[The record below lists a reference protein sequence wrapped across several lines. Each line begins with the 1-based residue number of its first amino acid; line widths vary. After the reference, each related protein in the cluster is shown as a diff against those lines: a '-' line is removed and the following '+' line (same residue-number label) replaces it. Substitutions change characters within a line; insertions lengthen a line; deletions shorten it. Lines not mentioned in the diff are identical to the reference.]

1 MAALTNTQ
9 ISVTYVGLLK
19 TSANTVLSSTAQQI
33 TDGSGNNSIL
43 YLSTAGVGIG
53 GAASSGKEL
62 DVTGNVLVTGDLIVD
77 NITIDGN
84 TITSTSADFTIDATH
99 DIILDAAG
107 GNIDFKDNGSAV
119 ARFLNSTGSL
129 VILVQGSDKDMLFK
143 GNDGGSEITALTLD
157 MSEAG
162 NATFNSKAIFGSSQD
177 LQIYNDSSNN
187 YIDSTSNEL
196 RIRSNDL
203 RLLNYGTA
211 KYITADSG
219 ADVSLYHND
228 SKKFETTSS
237 GVTITGVA
245 VADGLDMGDNE
256 KIRLGASQDLEIYHD
271 SSNSYINES
280 GTGLLKILTNGL
292 EIKNPADNGY
302 MAFFGATGAAELY
315 YNTAKK
321 FETTSGGVTVTG
333 TISSGAITTSG
344 LLTSTL
350 AINQSSLPDAPSEH
364 VITLNPPTTTN
375 YYGGG
380 ISWSEGSNTAA
391 SLGVYDAGSGGALG
405 FYIATG
411 NNTTLTQALTI
422 DSSQNATFT
431 TSNFNISK
439 GSGAV
444 KLEFFQTNGNWKIE
458 AGNSGN
464 NTLIIGSVSN
474 ATNNITLD
482 TTNGGST
489 TFSGDVT
496 INRASNPTKLQIGS
510 SLADDPFIVFQTDGN
525 TMSMG
530 IDRSDSNKFVISDN
544 ATLGTN
550 NRFTID
556 TSGNSTFAGVVKGN
570 SYFSA
575 ESTGNAYIRFKHS
588 TGGLNYVGS
597 SESLA
602 SGFGD
607 ENDML
612 NYSVSGKWGVYT
624 NSALALTI
632 DESQNATFA
641 GHITLNG
648 DGKAYKLN
656 TSSYDDWQISV
667 DSNGFIIYN
676 ETDARYDLKISG
688 TGNATF
694 AGNITFGD
702 SHFIGDDSDDNLLIQ
717 SSANENIII
726 HSADDIILDVDTSS
740 YIRLKDNGT
749 EFGKISHNSNNL
761 RIFSSISDGD
771 ILLQGNDGGTTITAL
786 QLDMSAGGNATFAG
800 ELTANGDL
808 IQVSGAHPE
817 LKLNDSDDSNYSLVS
832 YSDGDLL
839 ISTNHGNEA
848 GAADTIRF
856 SNNGGTER
864 MRIDSSGNVLVGKT
878 SSTGVAT
885 GNIEVSNSSSASV
898 QIEGGTHE
906 WSMLVSSSADAL
918 RFYQDSTEHMRIDSS
933 GRVGIGTTPDTDA
946 DALHLDSSGTNSL
959 KIEGAGSQTLYSY
972 HDTGGVGWA
981 TGPDTSYTNLI
992 YLDSSNNILLFTNSA
1007 ERMRITSA
1015 GNIEVKTTN
1024 GELNFDSGN
1033 GVIQTTT
1040 GSTSLTF
1047 GVNSSEKMRIHSSG
1061 NVGIGTTNPTSFNS
1075 NADNLVINE
1084 SGDFTGI
1091 TLAADN
1097 DQGSNIY
1104 FADPDDD
1111 NVGGITYNHTDNYMN
1126 FRVNGAERARITS
1139 VGDIGIGSSSPSS
1152 YNSRAQDLVIKKTGS
1167 DVGISIVA
1175 EASSGT
1181 DYSSSVLFAD
1191 GTGGTAGYRGSIEY
1205 DHATDHI
1212 AIATAASERM
1222 RIDSSGSVSIGTTT
1236 TQAQLEVNKAA
1247 DGSTS
1252 APQFLIQGGAS
1263 TYGAFHFLDSNAY
1276 HIQTNSASRDIEII
1290 CNTGGV
1296 NLGPGDTAFSSNSD
1310 ENLKEN
1316 IKPLNNVIDKIKNYR
1331 CVEYNFKDDKN
1342 KNKKIGFIAQDWQKD
1357 FSQVVNKNKQ
1367 DVLSIKYTET
1377 IPVLL
1382 KAIQEQQD
1390 MIQELKKEIEIL
1402 KSK

>member
-19 TSANTVLSSTAQQI
+19 TSASTVLSSTAQQI

-53 GAASSGKEL
+53 GAAASGKEL
-62 DVTGNVLVTGDLIVD
+62 DVTGNVLVTGDLQVD
-77 NITIDGN
+77 NININGN
-84 TITSTSADFTIDATH
+84 TISATSGVVTLADGAIATTQSDGDNSTKVATTAYVDTAIGGH
-99 DIILDAAG
+99 DTLAEILAG
-107 GNIDFKDNGSAV
+107 GNTTGGTDIAVSANDDIT
-119 ARFLNSTGSL
+119 FTST
-129 VILVQGSDKDMLFK
+129 
-143 GNDGGSEITALTLD
+143 
-157 MSEAG
+157 
-162 NATFNSKAIFGSSQD
+162 SKAIFGPSTD
-177 LQIYNDSSNN
+177 LQVYSDGSNN
-187 YIDSTSNEL
+187 YVDSTSNEL

-256 KIRLGASQDLEIYHD
+256 KIRLGDGQDLEIYHD
-271 SSNSYINES
+271 GTNSIIDNNTNDLIIRCDS
-280 GTGLLKILTNGL
+280 DDIKILSEDDIVLRDNDDSTNF
-292 EIKNPADNGY
+292 IHCVNG
-302 MAFFGATGAAELY
+302 GAVKLY
-315 YNTAKK
+315 HNGSQKL
-321 FETTSGGVTVTG
+321 ETTSTGASVTGGINVTDTSKIEKAQVTTQFDTSSFLRLHPSATTNSGGFTNMIFGTDTANNFGVAIGGKRAGTDGTPSFVVRMLNDDVTG
-333 TISSGAITTSG
+333 TEVLNI
-344 LLTSTL
+344 LDTST
-350 AINQSSLPDAPSEH
+350 
-364 VITLNPPTTTN
+364 T
-375 YYGGG
+375 
-380 ISWSEGSNTAA
+380 
-391 SLGVYDAGSGGALG
+391 
-405 FYIATG
+405 
-411 NNTTLTQALTI
+411 
-422 DSSQNATFT
+422 TFT
-431 TSNFNISK
+431 TSTFNISK

-444 KLEFFQTNGNWKIE
+444 KLEFVQTNGNWKIE

-556 TSGNSTFAGVVKGN
+556 TSGNTTFSGGVNISHSSGDTLTLTKSTTEPSLRIEGDTDKDFVMTVSGELLTFTQNDGATDILTLDHDTKNATFAGVVTVGAGTVAAANAAADDFVIKGPGTTATGMTISN
-570 SYFSA
+570 TSDSGTGTIFFGDTTSSSAAGFRYNHNTGDMAISA
-575 ESTGNAYIRFKHS
+575 EDNVTFDCDNVGIGTTSPDAKLEISDATNDNLRIGTRGGNINIFSVNDAGATAPLR
-588 TGGLNYVGS
+588 L
-597 SESLA
+597 EA
-602 SGFGD
+602 SDF
-607 ENDML
+607 
-612 NYSVSGKWGVYT
+612 
-624 NSALALTI
+624 
-632 DESQNATFA
+632 Q
-641 GHITLNG
+641 
-648 DGKAYKLN
+648 
-656 TSSYDDWQISV
+656 
-667 DSNGFIIYN
+667 FIN
-676 ETDARYDLKISG
+676 
-688 TGNATF
+688 GNATF
-694 AGNITFGD
+694 AGTVDITGAGNTL
-702 SHFIGDDSDDNLLIQ
+702 HLNA
-717 SSANENIII
+717 SSGVTYQKFSE
-726 HSADDIILDVDTSS
+726 
-740 YIRLKDNGT
+740 NGT
-749 EFGKISHNSNNL
+749 GRFFLATLNG
-761 RIFSSISDGD
+761 SDGLAFVD
-771 ILLQGNDGGTTITAL
+771 ADG
-786 QLDMSAGGNATFAG
+786 S
-800 ELTANGDL
+800 
-808 IQVSGAHPE
+808 
-817 LKLNDSDDSNYSLVS
+817 
-832 YSDGDLL
+832 
-839 ISTNHGNEA
+839 
-848 GAADTIRF
+848 
-856 SNNGGTER
+856 TER

-933 GRVGIGTTPDTDA
+933 GNLGLGTTTP
-946 DALHLDSSGTNSL
+946 
-959 KIEGAGSQTLYSY
+959 
-972 HDTGGVGWA
+972 
-981 TGPDTSYTNLI
+981 TSY
-992 YLDSSNNILLFTNSA
+992 
-1007 ERMRITSA
+1007 
-1015 GNIEVKTTN
+1015 
-1024 GELNFDSGN
+1024 
-1033 GVIQTTT
+1033 
-1040 GSTSLTF
+1040 
-1047 GVNSSEKMRIHSSG
+1047 
-1061 NVGIGTTNPTSFNS
+1061 NS

-1084 SGDFTGI
+1084 SGDFSGI

-1126 FRVNGAERARITS
+1126 FRVNGAER
-1139 VGDIGIGSSSPSS
+1139 
-1152 YNSRAQDLVIKKTGS
+1152 
-1167 DVGISIVA
+1167 
-1175 EASSGT
+1175 
-1181 DYSSSVLFAD
+1181 
-1191 GTGGTAGYRGSIEY
+1191 
-1205 DHATDHI
+1205 
-1212 AIATAASERM
+1212 M
-1222 RIDSSGSVSIGTTT
+1222 RIDSSGSVSIGTTS
-1236 TQAQLEVNKAA
+1236 TQAKLEVNKGA

-1263 TYGAFHFLDSNAY
+1263 TYGAFHFLDSDAY
-1276 HIQTNSASRDIEII
+1276 HIQTNSAARDIEII

-1357 FSQVVNKNKQ
+1357 FSQVVNKNKE

>member
-1 MAALTNTQ
+1 MQ
-9 ISVTYVGLLK
+9 VYS
-19 TSANTVLSSTAQQI
+19 
-33 TDGSGNNSIL
+33 DG
-43 YLSTAGVGIG
+43 
-53 GAASSGKEL
+53 
-62 DVTGNVLVTGDLIVD
+62 
-77 NITIDGN
+77 
-84 TITSTSADFTIDATH
+84 
-99 DIILDAAG
+99 
-107 GNIDFKDNGSAV
+107 
-119 ARFLNSTGSL
+119 
-129 VILVQGSDKDMLFK
+129 
-143 GNDGGSEITALTLD
+143 
-157 MSEAG
+157 
-162 NATFNSKAIFGSSQD
+162 
-177 LQIYNDSSNN
+177 SNN
-187 YIDSTSNEL
+187 YVDSTSNEL

-256 KIRLGASQDLEIYHD
+256 KIRLGDGQDLEIYHD
-271 SSNSYINES
+271 GTNSIIDNNTNDLIIRCDS
-280 GTGLLKILTNGL
+280 DDIKILSEDDIVLRDNDDSTNF
-292 EIKNPADNGY
+292 IHCVNG
-302 MAFFGATGAAELY
+302 GAVKLY
-315 YNTAKK
+315 HNGSQKL
-321 FETTSGGVTVTG
+321 ETTSTGASVTGGINVTDTSKIEKAQVTTQFDTSSFLRLHPSATTNSGGFTNMIFGTDTANNFGVAIGGKRAGTDGTPSFVVRMLNDDVTG
-333 TISSGAITTSG
+333 TEVLNI
-344 LLTSTL
+344 LDTST
-350 AINQSSLPDAPSEH
+350 
-364 VITLNPPTTTN
+364 T
-375 YYGGG
+375 
-380 ISWSEGSNTAA
+380 
-391 SLGVYDAGSGGALG
+391 
-405 FYIATG
+405 
-411 NNTTLTQALTI
+411 
-422 DSSQNATFT
+422 TFT
-431 TSNFNISK
+431 TSTFNISK

-444 KLEFFQTNGNWKIE
+444 KLEFVQTNGNWKIE

-556 TSGNSTFAGVVKGN
+556 TSGNTTFSGGVNISHSSGDTLTLTKSTTEPSLRIEGDTDKDFVMTVSGELLTFTQNDGATDILTLDHDTKNATFAGVVTVGAGTVAAANAAADDFVIKGPGTTATGMTISN
-570 SYFSA
+570 TSDSGTGTIFFGDTTSSSAAGFRYNHNTGDMAISA
-575 ESTGNAYIRFKHS
+575 EDNVTFDCDNVGIGTTSPDAKLEISDATNDNLRIGTRGGNINIFSVNDAGATAPLR
-588 TGGLNYVGS
+588 L
-597 SESLA
+597 EA
-602 SGFGD
+602 SDF
-607 ENDML
+607 
-612 NYSVSGKWGVYT
+612 
-624 NSALALTI
+624 
-632 DESQNATFA
+632 Q
-641 GHITLNG
+641 
-648 DGKAYKLN
+648 
-656 TSSYDDWQISV
+656 
-667 DSNGFIIYN
+667 FIN
-676 ETDARYDLKISG
+676 
-688 TGNATF
+688 GNATF
-694 AGNITFGD
+694 AGTVDITGAGNTL
-702 SHFIGDDSDDNLLIQ
+702 HLNA
-717 SSANENIII
+717 SSGVTYQKFSE
-726 HSADDIILDVDTSS
+726 
-740 YIRLKDNGT
+740 NGT
-749 EFGKISHNSNNL
+749 GRFFLATLNG
-761 RIFSSISDGD
+761 SDGLAFVD
-771 ILLQGNDGGTTITAL
+771 ADG
-786 QLDMSAGGNATFAG
+786 S
-800 ELTANGDL
+800 
-808 IQVSGAHPE
+808 
-817 LKLNDSDDSNYSLVS
+817 
-832 YSDGDLL
+832 
-839 ISTNHGNEA
+839 
-848 GAADTIRF
+848 
-856 SNNGGTER
+856 TER

-933 GRVGIGTTPDTDA
+933 GNLGLGTTTP
-946 DALHLDSSGTNSL
+946 
-959 KIEGAGSQTLYSY
+959 
-972 HDTGGVGWA
+972 
-981 TGPDTSYTNLI
+981 TSY
-992 YLDSSNNILLFTNSA
+992 
-1007 ERMRITSA
+1007 
-1015 GNIEVKTTN
+1015 
-1024 GELNFDSGN
+1024 
-1033 GVIQTTT
+1033 
-1040 GSTSLTF
+1040 
-1047 GVNSSEKMRIHSSG
+1047 
-1061 NVGIGTTNPTSFNS
+1061 NS

-1084 SGDFTGI
+1084 SGDFSGI

-1126 FRVNGAERARITS
+1126 FRVNGAER
-1139 VGDIGIGSSSPSS
+1139 
-1152 YNSRAQDLVIKKTGS
+1152 
-1167 DVGISIVA
+1167 
-1175 EASSGT
+1175 
-1181 DYSSSVLFAD
+1181 
-1191 GTGGTAGYRGSIEY
+1191 
-1205 DHATDHI
+1205 
-1212 AIATAASERM
+1212 M
-1222 RIDSSGSVSIGTTT
+1222 RIDSSGSVSIGTTS
-1236 TQAQLEVNKAA
+1236 TQAKLEVNKGA

-1263 TYGAFHFLDSNAY
+1263 TYGAFHFLDSDAY
-1276 HIQTNSASRDIEII
+1276 HIQTNSAARDIEII

-1357 FSQVVNKNKQ
+1357 FSQVVNKNKE